1 MQKAVRKIAVAM
13 SGGVDSSVAA
23 LILKRKGKCARS
35 KGKLDLSPLPYPLS
49 LSLSMLTSLSE
60 SFFPCQSSIFIF
72 NIVLSLCYCSDC
84 VVTYDL

>member
-23 LILKRKGKCARS
+23 LILKRKGKCVRS
-35 KGKLDLSPLPYPLS
+35 KGKLDLSPLPYP